1 MTTTSI
7 NFDTPPFVN
16 VATKGLY
23 TIRTLEPGFLS
34 NFDLSTRVFRS
45 MITDHSGEILSIAPA
60 KSLPNEDF
68 FKVFSEENKQVT
80 EIVEGTMINLFWSG
94 DHWEIATKRSVG
106 CNYHFF
112 RNQYFPGLPEPEQKT
127 FKQMFLDGIMTSVI
141 TPQGTPQET
150 SGITPQETVGTIEDF
165 ANSLNL
171 SKNRCYSFVVQHPSN
186 HIVVPVEAP
195 ATYLV
200 NCYEI
205 DNASKSFKYIN
216 VFDLKDQFA
225 TTAVKF
231 PRLFHDSCEQITVD
245 SAFAE
250 GTSEGTSEEGSSALT
265 ENINRIMKNPL
276 NSYKVPGVM
285 VTELKTGFRTS
296 FINDKYTEIKLLRGN
311 NPNLHYQYLVLRK
324 VQKADEF
331 LRHFPQYG
339 AHFARFKE
347 HFETFATRLHR
358 LYMDVHVTKVTTL
371 DTIEDKR
378 DKYHVEKL
386 HYTCYVPAI
395 KAYKSGDS
403 NDAVK
408 PKVTR
413 KMVMEYL
420 DSENVMVPI

>member
-1 MTTTSI
+1 MTPTSI
-7 NFDTPPFVN
+7 DFDTPPFVN

-68 FKVFSEENKQVT
+68 FRLFAEENKQVT

-127 FKQMFLDGIMTSVI
+127 FKQMFLDSLI
-141 TPQGTPQET
+141 
-150 SGITPQETVGTIEDF
+150 TVGSVEDF

-186 HIVVPVEAP
+186 HIVIPVEAP

-245 SAFAE
+245 GAFMD
-250 GTSEGTSEEGSSALT
+250 GTNEESSEESSEGIDIPPSALT
-265 ENINRIMKNPL
+265 DNITRIMKNPL

-420 DSENVMVPI
+420 DSENVMVPF

>member
-1 MTTTSI
+1 MIPTSI
-7 NFDTPPFVN
+7 DFDKIPPFVN

-45 MITDHSGEILSIAPA
+45 MITDHSDQILSIAPA

-68 FKVFSEENKQVT
+68 FRLFAETNKQVT
-80 EIVEGTMINLFWSG
+80 EIVEGTMINLFWSD

-127 FKQMFLDGIMTSVI
+127 FKQMFLDGLMF
-141 TPQGTPQET
+141 
-150 SGITPQETVGTIEDF
+150 SGSIEDF

-186 HIVVPVEAP
+186 HIVIPVDVP

-205 DNASKSFKYIN
+205 DNTDKSFKYVN
-216 VFDLKDQFA
+216 VFDLKDQFT

-231 PRLFHDSCEQITVD
+231 PRLFHDSCEQIVID
-245 SAFAE
+245 AAFME
-250 GTSEGTSEEGSSALT
+250 GSSQGSSEGT
-265 ENINRIMKNPL
+265 ENITRIMKNPL

-285 VTELKTGFRTS
+285 VTELNTGFRTS

-324 VQKADEF
+324 AQKADEF

-358 LYMDVHVTKVTTL
+358 LYMDVHVTKITTL
-371 DTIEDKR
+371 NTIEDKR

-395 KAYKSGDS
+395 KLFKSGDS
-403 NDAVK
+403 NVAVK

-420 DSENVMVPI
+420 DGENVMVPI

>member
-1 MTTTSI
+1 
-7 NFDTPPFVN
+7 
-16 VATKGLY
+16 
-23 TIRTLEPGFLS
+23 
-34 NFDLSTRVFRS
+34 
-45 MITDHSGEILSIAPA
+45 MIADHSGQILSIAPA

-68 FKVFSEENKQVT
+68 LRLFAEENKQIT
-80 EIVEGTMINLFWSG
+80 EIVEGTMINLFWSD

-127 FKQMFLDGIMTSVI
+127 FKQMFLDSQG
-141 TPQGTPQET
+141 PQG
-150 SGITPQETVGTIEDF
+150 SIEDF

-171 SKNRCYSFVVQHPSN
+171 SKNRSYSFVVQHPSN

-205 DNASKSFKYIN
+205 DNADKSFKYIN

-225 TTAVKF
+225 NTAVKF
-231 PRLFHDSCEQITVD
+231 PRLFQDSSEQITID
-245 SAFAE
+245 GAFVE
-250 GTSEGTSEEGSSALT
+250 DGTSSVNVD
-265 ENINRIMKNPL
+265 NITRIMKNPL
-276 NSYKVPGVM
+276 NSYNIPGIM
-285 VTELKTGFRTS
+285 VTELNTGFRTS
-296 FINDKYTEIKLLRGN
+296 FINHKYTEIKLLRGN

-331 LRHFPQYG
+331 LRHFPQYS

-358 LYMDVHVTKVTTL
+358 LYMDLHVTKIVTL

-395 KAYKSGDS
+395 KEFKSGDS
-403 NDAVK
+403 NVAVK

-420 DSENVMVPI
+420 DGENVMVPF

>member
-34 NFDLSTRVFRS
+34 NFDLSTRIFRS

-68 FKVFSEENKQVT
+68 FRIFAEENKQVT

-94 DHWEIATKRSVG
+94 DHWEIATKRSAG

-127 FKQMFLDGIMTSVI
+127 FKQMFLDGIMTSGI
-141 TPQGTPQET
+141 I
-150 SGITPQETVGTIEDF
+150 SGSVEDF

-245 SAFAE
+245 SAFM
-250 GTSEGTSEEGSSALT
+250 EGTSEEESSENT
-265 ENINRIMKNPL
+265 ENITRIMKNPL

-358 LYMDVHVTKVTTL
+358 LYMDVHVAKVTTL

-403 NDAVK
+403 NVAVK

-420 DSENVMVPI
+420 DSENIMVPI

>member
-68 FKVFSEENKQVT
+68 FRLFAEENKQVT
-80 EIVEGTMINLFWSG
+80 EIVEGTMINLFWSD

-127 FKQMFLDGIMTSVI
+127 FKQMFLDSLI
-141 TPQGTPQET
+141 
-150 SGITPQETVGTIEDF
+150 TVGSVEDF

-186 HIVVPVEAP
+186 HIVIPVEAP

-245 SAFAE
+245 GAFMEETSEGTNEE
-250 GTSEGTSEEGSSALT
+250 GTSENTD
-265 ENINRIMKNPL
+265 NITRIMKNPL

-285 VTELKTGFRTS
+285 VTELNTGFRTS

-420 DSENVMVPI
+420 DSENIMVPI

>member
-1 MTTTSI
+1 
-7 NFDTPPFVN
+7 
-16 VATKGLY
+16 
-23 TIRTLEPGFLS
+23 
-34 NFDLSTRVFRS
+34 
-45 MITDHSGEILSIAPA
+45 MI
-60 KSLPNEDF
+60 
-68 FKVFSEENKQVT
+68 
-80 EIVEGTMINLFWSG
+80 
-94 DHWEIATKRSVG
+94 
-106 CNYHFF
+106 
-112 RNQYFPGLPEPEQKT
+112 
-127 FKQMFLDGIMTSVI
+127 
-141 TPQGTPQET
+141 
-150 SGITPQETVGTIEDF
+150 
-165 ANSLNL
+165 
-171 SKNRCYSFVVQHPSN
+171 
-186 HIVVPVEAP
+186 PVEAP

-245 SAFAE
+245 GAFMEVPSEE
-250 GTSEGTSEEGSSALT
+250 GTSENTD
-265 ENINRIMKNPL
+265 NITRIMKNPL

>member
-68 FKVFSEENKQVT
+68 FRIFASENKQVT

-127 FKQMFLDGIMTSVI
+127 FKQMFLDGLGVQGTPQETSVI

-150 SGITPQETVGTIEDF
+150 SGIISGSVEDF

-186 HIVVPVEAP
+186 HIVIPVEAP

-216 VFDLKDQFA
+216 VFDLKDQFS

-245 SAFAE
+245 GAFME
-250 GTSEGTSEEGSSALT
+250 GTNEEGSS
-265 ENINRIMKNPL
+265 ENTDNITRIMKNPL

-324 VQKADEF
+324 VQKVEEF

-358 LYMDVHVTKVTTL
+358 LYMDVHVAKVTTL

-420 DSENVMVPI
+420 DSENIMVPM